1 MSSTNVFGGRHW
13 LPGGLLLMCLAC
25 TAAGQTPEVTLVFV
39 GEKDSSA
46 YRGAQQGLA
55 EAQAQGEFL
64 GQRYVLAVQPAPTS
78 TPISAAAVIAAVD
91 HAGLLTLVEANP
103 GIPVLNALLTDDSL
117 RRDCRANLLHV
128 LPSAGMG
135 KDALAQWATAN
146 PGMSGV
152 TAQAW
157 HPDFEKYAAAQL
169 NKRYRETFARP
180 MDDPAWAGWA
190 SVKLLSD
197 TVAREQTAD
206 PAVLLDALR
215 TRLAFDGQKGVDMRF
230 RADGQLEQPLL
241 LIAHDKILG
250 EAPVRGVAEP
260 EDLDSLGDVECA
272 K

>member
-1 MSSTNVFGGRHW
+1 MRSTNVFGGRHW

-39 GEKDSSA
+39 GEEDSSA

-103 GIPVLNALLTDDSL
+103 GIPVLNALLTDDAL

-128 LPSAGMG
+128 LPSVGMG

-157 HPDFEKYAAAQL
+157 HPAFEKYAAAQL

-241 LIAHDKILG
+241 LIANDKILG